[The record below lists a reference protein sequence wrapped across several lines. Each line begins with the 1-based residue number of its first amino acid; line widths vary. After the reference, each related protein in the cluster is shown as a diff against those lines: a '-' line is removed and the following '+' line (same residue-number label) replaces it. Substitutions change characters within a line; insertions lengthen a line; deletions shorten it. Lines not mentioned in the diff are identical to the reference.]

1 MPAII
6 KNAILSGTDKN
17 QGLLTVGPKQYKND
31 NLFKPRVV
39 QPTILSPTV
48 AINKQARVRAN
59 QLYIPALSN
68 TFLAVS
74 EDQIIAFFN

>member
-1 MPAII
+1 MQFCQEQI
-6 KNAILSGTDKN
+6 KIKACLLWVQNNARMTIC
-17 QGLLTVGPKQYKND
+17 
-31 NLFKPRVV
+31 FKPRVI

-68 TFLAVS
+68 TFLAIS